1 MTQNETDQDFHQ
13 ETDMIENET
22 DQQEEGDMIEN
33 ETDVP
38 WNELYGMAYIP
49 ALLRMIRQL
58 GSTLVIHEFDIH
70 GFPLFKHLN
79 KVFMLITLGLFNII
93 KIKN

>member
-49 ALLRMIRQL
+49 A
-58 GSTLVIHEFDIH
+58 
-70 GFPLFKHLN
+70 
-79 KVFMLITLGLFNII
+79 
-93 KIKN
+93 